1 MSSVVAGGS
10 GGGSA
15 ALSINTVGTAPE
27 NYSFTLSRQL
37 NVTASKTLIDYNSL
51 VAVDATA
58 GAVVITL
65 PSGRA
70 ANGKLLVI
78 AKTDVSG
85 FAVTF
90 SAIAGESVFAPAGFT
105 GLSSRYATVMFIG
118 VTIGTTS
125 GWLKVA

>member
-15 ALSINTVGTAPE
+15 ALSVNTVGTAPE

-85 FAVTF
+85 NAVTF